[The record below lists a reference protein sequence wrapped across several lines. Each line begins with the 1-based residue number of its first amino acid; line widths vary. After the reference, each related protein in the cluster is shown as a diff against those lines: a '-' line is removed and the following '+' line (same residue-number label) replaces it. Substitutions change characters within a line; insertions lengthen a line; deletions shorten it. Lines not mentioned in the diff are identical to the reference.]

1 MAVQTKEELEMLL
14 AKAEAKLKALQ
25 EQKIVDTRAVY
36 RTEIEIK
43 KWQNLLGG
51 NEKQADIEVKP
62 VPPVMPQDVV
72 TTNEDA
78 NKAKQETAKDEPAK
92 AGATKTEP
100 AKVEPKKEDAK

>member
-1 MAVQTKEELEMLL
+1 MAVQNKDELEMLL

-51 NEKQADIEVKP
+51 NEKQADIETVP

-78 NKAKQETAKDEPAK
+78 NKAKQETAKAEPAK
-92 AGATKTEP
+92 VEATKTE
-100 AKVEPKKEDAK
+100 AKQEPKKEDAK